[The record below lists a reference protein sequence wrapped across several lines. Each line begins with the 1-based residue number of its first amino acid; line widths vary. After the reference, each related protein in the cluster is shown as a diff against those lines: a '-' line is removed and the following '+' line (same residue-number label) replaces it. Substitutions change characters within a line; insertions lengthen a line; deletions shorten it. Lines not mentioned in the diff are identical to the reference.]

1 MQKRPRSRQ
10 SVGRS
15 AAPLGIVRRFFSENM
30 MQTSSALA
38 FTTLMALVP
47 LVAVVLA
54 VAGAVPFLDLL
65 VNRLDLLIREALLP
79 SGAAGAIA
87 GNIGKFSHKAQQLT
101 WAGIALLS
109 VTAFLLMNTIERAFN
124 HLWLVKPRPI
134 LARIRLYAFVMMVW
148 PFVLGAVAGVM
159 SFAVTTSLGW
169 FDEPLWFR
177 RLALKV
183 LAMLLLGLFFSFLY
197 YAVPNAEVSKRAA
210 VTGGVFAALAFS
222 LMQKV
227 FEMFLV
233 SSATLKSIYGAFAAF
248 PVFLVWLH
256 LSWAVVLFGGLI
268 VATMSRPAR
277 R

>member
-1 MQKRPRSRQ
+1 
-10 SVGRS
+10 
-15 AAPLGIVRRFFSENM
+15 M

-134 LARIRLYAFVMMVW
+134 LVRFRLYVFVMMVW